1 MISCTPVWSE
11 SGKSAPSSLRASF
24 ARRKPRYMAFIPHL
38 VSDRILIYCF
48 QGVDRQTDLR
58 KLSDDD
64 LLRHVVSKMWSP

>member
-24 ARRKPRYMAFIPHL
+24 ARRKPRYIAFYPISYL
-38 VSDRILIYCF
+38 ARVLIHCF

-58 KLSDDD
+58 KLSDDE